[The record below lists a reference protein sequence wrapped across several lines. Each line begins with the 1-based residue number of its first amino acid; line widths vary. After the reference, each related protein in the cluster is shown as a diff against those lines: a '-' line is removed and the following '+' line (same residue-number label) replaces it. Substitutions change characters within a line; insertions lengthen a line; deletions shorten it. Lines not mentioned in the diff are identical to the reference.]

1 MPIYTTRKFK
11 GGISGENN
19 KGIAGSFQFGYG
31 LDIRSRD
38 NVLTCNQALVKE
50 SVAIVTDLIR
60 FIVPCSDGNAYG
72 FGDTGKIYKRKGTT
86 WTLEYTDANGAI
98 KGADEWNGYLYW
110 ACDTKISRIL
120 VTQADDGT
128 WGADVAH
135 DWNTTLTAATW
146 HTMKKALGEFLICN
160 DQYLALIDYASA
172 AFTAQAVRLQPGSL
186 AKCLFDVDEQVIIGT
201 TDEGNAEK
209 AYYYSWALTALHYLK
224 KRLLPAKGINALLTT
239 EFMLAQAGVDGEVYP
254 IDLVSNVPLFR
265 FPDGGS
271 VLPGG
276 VCNRKGLAMFG
287 VSGNSSSKCG
297 VYSWGRSEQNFDYAL
312 NLDYIPSPGIITG
325 IDIGAVSMV
334 NGTLLV
340 AWKSGSTYGVD
351 ALSATVK
358 ASGVYEDLE
367 YDARR
372 PDQRKQFS
380 TTLVVL
386 EPLPKSCS
394 FALKYKFNNA
404 STWTVAKTLD
414 GASSFS
420 TENGTEAEFAIHG
433 EGRIFERR
441 LELTPNANNAPRIK
455 SMSSNFGMPE
465 LTQH

>member
-1 MPIYTTRKFK
+1 MIYTTRKFR
-11 GGISGENN
+11 GGISDENN

-38 NVLTCNQALVKE
+38 DILTCNQALVKE
-50 SVAIVTDLIR
+50 SAAIVVDLPR

-72 FGDTGKIYKRKGTT
+72 FGDTGNIYKRKGTT

-98 KGADEWNGYLYW
+98 KGAGEWNGYLYW
-110 ACDTKISRIL
+110 ACNTKISRIL
-120 VTQADDGT
+120 VSQADDGT
-128 WGADVAH
+128 WNADVAH
-135 DWNTTLTAATW
+135 NWNTTLTAADW

-160 DQYLALIDYASA
+160 DQYLALIDYSA
-172 AFTAQAVRLQPGSL
+172 AAFNATAVDLIPGNL
-186 AKCLFDVDEQVIIGT
+186 AKCLDDVDNKVIIGT
-201 TDEGNAEK
+201 TDKGDAEK
-209 AYYYSWALTALHYLK
+209 GMLFSWMLTALNWIN
-224 KRLLPAKGINALLTT
+224 KRKVPAKGINALLTT
-239 EFMLAQAGVDGEVYP
+239 EFMLAQAGIDGGVYLANMVDKT
-254 IDLVSNVPLFR
+254 PLFN
-265 FPDGGS
+265 FPDGGF

-297 VYSWGRSEQNFDYAL
+297 VYSYGRKKLNFPRAL
-312 NLDYIPSPGIITG
+312 NLDYVPSPGLIVG

-334 NGTLLV
+334 NGVLLV
-340 AWKSGSTYGVD
+340 AWKSGDTYGVD
-351 ALSATVK
+351 ALSASVK
-358 ASGVYEDLE
+358 ASAVYEDLE

-380 TTLVVL
+380 TTLIAL
-386 EPLPKSCS
+386 EPLPASCS
-394 FALKYKFNNA
+394 IAFKYKFNNA
-404 STWTVAKTLD
+404 AAWTTAKTLA

-420 TENGTEAEFAIHG
+420 TENGVEVEFAIHG

-455 SMSSNFGMPE
+455 SISSNFGIPG
-465 LTQH
+465 LGQH